1 MERRRSNWWRPW
13 TAGIFIAV
21 ASVAVVGAVVARY
34 IDRNLLHTDGYLA
47 VVGPLPQKP
56 EVSGALAKFTTPA
69 VFDAAG
75 TEESIKEFLPP
86 RLASLAGPLND
97 TLKQRAEKTA
107 RDFIE
112 GDAFNTIWTGSNNL
126 LQRGVVRLAQS
137 KQGEG
142 RLAAAGQLDLS
153 RLANTVRQKLGR
165 GTAAVTPGEE
175 ERAAAIQINLR
186 QKVERL
192 RAGYQA
198 VKTGAYVLP
207 YVAAAFLL
215 AALAVAY
222 NRRRAVMAIGITLFL
237 LAVAML
243 LTFKIVSGGLLGD
256 IADPAYKSA
265 AEVVYEAFYS
275 DLRGRLIAIMAAGG
289 GLVLLALLAGPY
301 KWAEWLR
308 QNFALAKL
316 KGIEPY
322 RWAVKIRGL
331 AARYEPGLLLAGTA
345 AVIIWLLA
353 LSTLTSASL
362 VVILSILIAYL
373 SLVYLIARP
382 APARSL
388 V

>member
-1 MERRRSNWWRPW
+1 MERRRSHWWRPW
-13 TAGIFIAV
+13 VAGVFIAV
-21 ASVAVVGAVVARY
+21 ATVAVVGAVVMRY
-34 IDRNLLHTDGYLA
+34 IDRNLLDTGGYLA

-69 VFDAAG
+69 VFDASG

-97 TLKQRAEKTA
+97 TLKQRAEKTT

-112 GDAFNTIWTGSNNL
+112 SDAFNTIWTGSNNL

-153 RLANTVRQKLGR
+153 QLANTVRQKLGR
-165 GTAAVTPGEE
+165 DTAAVTPGEE

-192 RAGYQA
+192 RASYQA

-215 AALAVAY
+215 ATLAVAY

-256 IADPAYKSA
+256 ITDPVYKSA
-265 AEVVYEAFYS
+265 AQVVYEAFYS
-275 DLRGRLIAIMAAGG
+275 DLRGRLVAIMAAGG

-301 KWAEWLR
+301 KWAKWLR
-308 QNFALAKL
+308 QKFALARL

-322 RWAVKIRGL
+322 RWAINIRQL
-331 AARYEPGLLLAGTA
+331 AAKYEPWLLLVGTVA
-345 AVIIWLLA
+345 AIIWLLT
-353 LSTLTSASL
+353 LNTLTPATL
-362 VVILSILIAYL
+362 VVILSILVVYA
-373 SLVYLIARP
+373 SLVHLIARP
-382 APARSL
+382 SPNRGL